1 MNHLIEFEN
10 ALIIDRVAKRYLDGM
25 RIAISVPTD
34 YVQAKERRDQL
45 EAEVLRTGNSLKEIS
60 GGGPMGLT
68 PESVRS
74 TQKWKNAKRESDGA
88 MAELQEFNTVFVRR
102 FKHEIAQDRKNRGR

>member
-1 MNHLIEFEN
+1 MTSYP
-10 ALIIDRVAKRYLDGM
+10 K
-25 RIAISVPTD
+25 
-34 YVQAKERRDQL
+34 AKELRDRL
-45 EAEVLRTGNSLKEIS
+45 EAEVARTGKALREIS

-74 TQKWKNAKRESDGA
+74 TQKWKTAKREANTA

-102 FKHEIAQDRKNRGR
+102 FKKEIAQDRKTRGR